1 MCSCPPV
8 LAASSRVGAL
18 GGAYLQMA
26 NSLGIDPGVMH
37 RVAVIG
43 AGTLDSLPHNGAV
56 VTLLAVCGVKHHEG
70 YFDIV
75 MAGIVG
81 ALIALAAVIGIGTLF
96 GSF

>member
-1 MCSCPPV
+1 
-8 LAASSRVGAL
+8 
-18 GGAYLQMA
+18 MA
-26 NSLGIDPGVMH
+26 TNLGIDPSVMH

-81 ALIALAAVIGIGTLF
+81 ALIALAAVIVLGSIV